1 MSKAS
6 EVQAAT
12 LKAAGGNSSGVLAYI
27 FSAAVLKRNV
37 TIALIVGC
45 VLSLAN
51 QYDLLLRTPM
61 NTRLAAKIFFNF
73 LVPFI
78 VSSASAAANRKQS

>member
-6 EVQAAT
+6 EVQVAT
-12 LKAAGGNSSGVLAYI
+12 LKAAGGNPSGILAYV
-27 FSAAVLKRNV
+27 FSPAVLKRNT

-61 NTRLAAKIFFNF
+61 NARLAAKIFFNF

-78 VSSASAAANRKQS
+78 VSSAIAVANRKQC